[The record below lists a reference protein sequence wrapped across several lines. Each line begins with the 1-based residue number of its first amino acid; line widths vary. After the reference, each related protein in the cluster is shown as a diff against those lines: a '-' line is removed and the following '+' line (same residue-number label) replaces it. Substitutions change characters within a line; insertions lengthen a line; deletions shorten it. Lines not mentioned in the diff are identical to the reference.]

1 MAAARD
7 EREASGALFCAR
19 CGTLMDVDIAKHA
32 VVCGMCGAARSFSG
46 ATPGLRRERAQR
58 R

>member
-7 EREASGALFCAR
+7 EPSSGALFCAR
-19 CGTLMDVDIAKHA
+19 CGTLMDVDVAKHA

-46 ATPGLRRERAQR
+46 ATPGLRHAVAQQR
-58 R
+58 

>member
-7 EREASGALFCAR
+7 DKSVSALFCAR
-19 CGTLMDVDIAKHA
+19 CGTLMDVDVAKHA

-46 ATPGLRRERAQR
+46 APPGLRRARAQQR
-58 R
+58 